1 MDGLL
6 NSIRGLFKKKKDD
19 ELTPQGLNIPP
30 LKLQNI
36 PTPQVSIPPVSA
48 PSAQLS
54 PNPTFTPKAVTSN
67 LGDLLASVKNAVA
80 NVPVTPKKIYWQT
93 GDVTELP
100 KQYNLGDVGNLARE
114 TVVQPVFRGFNEVP
128 RSLMDYLA
136 NVKSPDVQPGS
147 DAISRFLYGDKPLRT
162 IQARAPEKIEQ
173 LTPLAEKYGLPKG
186 AVSPLVYG
194 GLIAGGLLDVSVPGV
209 DDILRNAGTKQLEKI
224 GIKLGGKEAE
234 KIALNSADDIISAIS
249 REFKLQPVSADSLEE
264 PIKLEFGKVMDALTK
279 KYNVAKDTLESVLK
293 EKIPVTGEGY
303 VLQRQGDKLVANVF
317 DGFKNT
323 LPSPQIEKTGIKL
336 TDIARKQSGIEM
348 PSIKP
353 NFKPVFNN
361 PDEFARTLDKA
372 TSGGQRDV
380 ESLVK
385 TLETKGDEVFRD
397 RVEQY
402 KQMIRAG
409 EPMDPI
415 VVTPKGEVLDG
426 GHRLTAMNELG
437 IKKADVVVELP
448 SKVTNFV
455 PGGTTS
461 KKEFAEIEKGLQK
474 SMNEEFGLITPK
486 QLEIK
491 NKAVGT
497 RMDKVYQKELKA
509 ETIDL
514 AGKGDIKVPPTI
526 LKSVESLKDRE
537 GLLATL
543 GFNRETPGRNI
554 EAVAGENAQEWKD
567 FFFNRVAED
576 TMKVN
581 NFVDGIKNEIRA
593 NIIDDLGIKP
603 KSELDALVMKYGEK
617 QMTLDEL
624 KAATPDWQK
633 VVQADGYFR
642 QLYDKLLVQIND
654 EITKYGFEPVA
665 KRQNYYTHFQEL
677 GGLLDAIGNITRS
690 ESLPTWIN
698 GLTAD
703 FKPGKQFFK
712 FAQPRLGTETV
723 ESAIGAVDRY
733 LIPAANQIYRTETV
747 QRGRAL
753 ERVLREAVQK
763 NQDLPQS
770 FASNFTAWLGDYV
783 NTLAGKKSLMARGTE
798 GLFGRG
804 FFGWIDLAKKQTSAN
819 MVAGNLSS
827 ALTNFIP
834 LTQAAA
840 TTSKKAFLSGLV
852 DSTLKPFTG
861 VDKFVIDEIPS
872 QFLTNRF
879 PQGPLA
885 PTLWQDTGKKMGWI
899 FEALDKFSAN
909 TIVAGKYFEKKAQGF
924 APEEAMSM
932 ADQYAARVM
941 GDRSFGQMPQ
951 LFQNQGV
958 VGLFTQFQL
967 EINNQ
972 MSFIAKD
979 IPNMSEDNKLKLA
992 SMLGQVAIYSWLFNN
1007 VFETMTGRRP
1017 AFDPIDAL
1025 SFTAEEAGSSDQPN
1039 VKLQKISKKIAEYIP
1054 FVQTAVGG
1062 GSIPLTSQ
1070 LPTVQELQDNPLGAL
1085 AGTALSYLPPGGGGQ
1100 IKKSLAGA
1108 KDYIQGFAEDK
1119 AGKIKYMIEK
1129 DIPNLLRGVLFG
1141 RYSFPEAQNFFEEGG
1156 VSQSTKNSLILKNLQ
1171 SQDPALAQEVY
1182 TKLSTQQEIQSQ
1194 LNKIN
1199 TGKDKLKMI
1208 LGDPQYDD
1216 AFKQRAVQLYREN
1229 AAKII
1234 EETKQ
1239 KLLELA
1245 PENAETINTN
1255 LEKARQ
1261 NLLND
1266 ASKIVLPKANKIT
1279 TSNLPAVSRGLQG
1292 LKVSSTGVKG
1302 VSLPKL
1308 AVKKISLPT
1317 ISLPKTTPIKL
1328 PSVASIKIPTTKKKK
1343 GVALYQPKTK
1353 PKKRV
1358 ETSA

>member
-6 NSIRGLFKKKKDD
+6 NSIRGMFKKKKDE
-19 ELTPQGLNIPP
+19 ELTPQLPAISP

-36 PTPQVSIPPVSA
+36 QTPQLNISPVSA
-48 PSAQLS
+48 PSAQLA
-54 PNPTFTPKAVTSN
+54 PNPVFTPKAVTSN
-67 LGDLLASVKNAVA
+67 LGDLLSSVKNAVA
-80 NVPVTPKKIYWQT
+80 GVNVTPKKIYWQT

-100 KQYNLGDVGNLARE
+100 KQYNLGDVGNLAKE
-114 TVVQPVFRGFNEVP
+114 TVVQPIFRGFNEVP
-128 RSLMDYLA
+128 RSVLDYLSGI
-136 NVKSPDVQPGS
+136 KSPDIQPGT
-147 DAISRFLYGDKPLRT
+147 DAFSRFAYGDKPLRT
-162 IQARAPEKIEQ
+162 IQARAPERIAEY
-173 LTPLAEKYGLPKG
+173 TPLLKSLGIPESAI
-186 AVSPLVYG
+186 SPIVYG
-194 GLIAGGLLDVSVPGV
+194 GLVTGGLLDVSVPGV
-209 DDILRNAGTKQLEKI
+209 DDIVRKVGTKELEKV
-224 GIKLGGKEAE
+224 GIKLGGKQAE

-249 REFKLQPVSADSLEE
+249 REFKLQPVSADSLDE
-264 PIKLEFGKVMDALTK
+264 PLKLEFGRVVDALTQ
-279 KYNVAKDTLESVLK
+279 KYNVAKDTLENVLK
-293 EKIPVTGEGY
+293 EKIPVSGEGY

-323 LPSPQIEKTGIKL
+323 LPAPQTLKTGIKL
-336 TDIARKQSGIEM
+336 TDITKKPAGIEM
-348 PSIKP
+348 PSVKP
-353 NFKPVFNN
+353 SFKPVFNN

-415 VVTPKGEVLDG
+415 VITPKGEVLDG

-437 IKKADVVVELP
+437 IKKAETVVELP

-461 KKEFAEIEKGLQK
+461 KKEFVEIEKGLQK
-474 SMNEEFGLITPK
+474 SLNEEFGLLTPK
-486 QLEIK
+486 QLDIK
-491 NKAVGT
+491 NKSVGT
-497 RMDKVYQKELKA
+497 RVDKAYQKSLKA

-537 GLLATL
+537 GLLGTI

-554 EAVAGENAQEWKD
+554 EAVAGESAQEWKD

-581 NFVDGIKNEIRA
+581 NFVDGIKNEIRS

-733 LIPAANQIYRTETV
+733 LVPAANQIYRTETV

-840 TTSKKAFLSGLV
+840 TTNKKAFLSGLV

-861 VDKFVIDEIPS
+861 VGEFVIDDIPS

-879 PQGPLA
+879 PEGPLA
-885 PTLWQDTGKKMGWI
+885 PTKWQDAGNKMGWI
-899 FEALDKFSAN
+899 FQALDKFSAN
-909 TIVAGKYFEKKAQGF
+909 TIVAGKYFEKKAEGF
-924 APEEAMSM
+924 ATEEAMSM

-951 LFQNQGV
+951 IFQNQGI

-972 MSFIAKD
+972 MSFLAKD
-979 IPNMSEDNKLKLA
+979 IPNMSEGNKLKLA

-1025 SFTAEEAGSSDQPN
+1025 SFTAEEASSSDQPN

-1070 LPTVQELQDNPLGAL
+1070 LPTIQELQDNPLGAI
-1085 AGTALSYLPPGGGGQ
+1085 ASTALSYAPPGGGGQ

-1119 AGKIKYMIEK
+1119 SGRVKYMIEK
-1129 DIPNLLRGVLFG
+1129 DIPNFLRGVLFG
-1141 RYSFPEAQNFFEEGG
+1141 RYSFPEAQDFFENAGT
-1156 VSQSTKNSLILKNLQ
+1156 SQSTKNSIVLKQLQ
-1171 SQDPALAQEVY
+1171 SQDPVLAQEVY
-1182 TKLSTQQEIQSQ
+1182 TKLTAQQEIQSQ
-1194 LNKIN
+1194 LNKIS

-1208 LGDPQYDD
+1208 LGDPKYDD
-1216 AFKQRAVQLYREN
+1216 AFKQRAVQLYKEN

-1239 KLLELA
+1239 KLMDLA

-1266 ASKIVLPKANKIT
+1266 ASKVVIPQSKKVT
-1279 TSNLPAVSRGLQG
+1279 TSNLPAVSKGVGG
-1292 LKVSSTGVKG
+1292 LKVKTASVKG

-1308 AVKKISLPT
+1308 AVKKISMPS
-1317 ISLPKTTPIKL
+1317 ISLPKSTQIKTPSI
-1328 PSVASIKIPTTKKKK
+1328 ASIKLPTTKKKK
-1343 GVALYQPKTK
+1343 GIALYKPKTK
-1353 PKKRV
+1353 EKKTVRV
-1358 ETSA
+1358 TA